1 MSTCKECQHF
11 ADDGGAYI
19 CTCIEDDPVEI
30 HANSEA
36 CEDFEEKEAVN
47 G

>member
-1 MSTCKECQHF
+1 MSTCKDCQHF
-11 ADDGGAYI
+11 ADDGGAYV
-19 CTCIEDDPVEI
+19 CTWDDDDHVEV

-36 CEDFEEKEAVN
+36 CEDFEEKEIDN